1 MKMDDTITLR
11 QSVMQDVVSLMD
23 DNDAMMKLKKYL
35 RKLINENEKEMSK
48 AEKEEVLDSIR
59 QGLVEV
65 REARRNG
72 IKLQTARDFLNEI
85 RG

>member
-1 MKMDDTITLR
+1 MDETITLR

-35 RKLINENEKEMSK
+35 RKLISESEKEMSK

>member
-35 RKLINENEKEMSK
+35 RKLISESEKEMSK
-48 AEKEEVLDSIR
+48 AEK
-59 QGLVEV
+59 Q
-65 REARRNG
+65 
-72 IKLQTARDFLNEI
+72 
-85 RG
+85 

>member
-1 MKMDDTITLR
+1 MDETIKLQ

-35 RKLINENEKEMSK
+35 RKLISESEKEMSK

>member
-1 MKMDDTITLR
+1 MDETIKLR

-23 DNDAMMKLKKYL
+23 DNDAMRKLKKYL
-35 RKLINENEKEMSK
+35 RKLISESEKEMSK

>member
-11 QSVMQDVVSLMD
+11 QSVMQDVVSLMH

-35 RKLINENEKEMSK
+35 RKLISESEKEMSK

>member
-1 MKMDDTITLR
+1 MDETIKLR

-35 RKLINENEKEMSK
+35 RKLISESEKEMSK

-59 QGLVEV
+59 QGLIEV
-65 REARRNG
+65 RLVKEG
-72 IKLQTARDFLNEI
+72 KLKSRPVEELLNEL
-85 RG
+85 

>member
-1 MKMDDTITLR
+1 MDDTMTLR

-35 RKLINENEKEMSK
+35 RKLISESEKEMSK

>member
-1 MKMDDTITLR
+1 MKMDETIKLR

-35 RKLINENEKEMSK
+35 RKLISESEKEMSK

-59 QGLVEV
+59 QGLIEV
-65 REARRNG
+65 RLVKEG
-72 IKLQTARDFLNEI
+72 KLKSRPVEELLNEL
-85 RG
+85 

>member
-1 MKMDDTITLR
+1 MKMDETIKLQ

-23 DNDAMMKLKKYL
+23 DNDAMRKLKKYL
-35 RKLINENEKEMSK
+35 RKLISESEKEMSK

-65 REARRNG
+65 RLVKEG
-72 IKLQTARDFLNEI
+72 KLKSRPVEELLNEL
-85 RG
+85 

>member
-1 MKMDDTITLR
+1 MDDTITLR

-23 DNDAMMKLKKYL
+23 DNDAMRKLKKYL
-35 RKLINENEKEMSK
+35 RKLISENEKEMSK

>member
-1 MKMDDTITLR
+1 MDETIKLR

-35 RKLINENEKEMSK
+35 RKLISESEKEMSK

>member
-1 MKMDDTITLR
+1 MKMDDTITLQ

-35 RKLINENEKEMSK
+35 RKLISENEKEMSK

>member
-1 MKMDDTITLR
+1 MKMDETIKLQ

-35 RKLINENEKEMSK
+35 RKLISESEKEMSK

-59 QGLVEV
+59 QGLIEV
-65 REARRNG
+65 RLVKEG
-72 IKLQTARDFLNEI
+72 KLKSRPVEELLNEL
-85 RG
+85 